1 MVTLEGIQVK
11 GKTIPKRQLVTI
23 WKTLTNQ
30 PFPKI
35 SAYQLKNIN
44 FDRVI
49 QLRRCEEDEQR
60 ELQEWNTILT
70 TEGTD
75 ACVFN
80 SDEKS
85 GCGFVILVREKPY
98 HSLEKILKHELAH
111 IARGDL

>member
-1 MVTLEGIQVK
+1 MVTLEGIQIK
-11 GKTIPKRQLVTI
+11 GKIIPKRQLLTA
-23 WKTLTNQ
+23 WKTLTTK

-35 SAYQLKNIN
+35 KAYQLKDTDFN
-44 FDRVI
+44 RVI

-80 SDEKS
+80 SDEKL
-85 GCGFVILVREKPY
+85 GCDFVILVREKPY
-98 HSLEKILKHELAH
+98 HSLEKILKHELSH
-111 IARGDL
+111 IAKGDL